1 MQAYF
6 SYGSNMDAAEM
17 KQRCPGATLQGIAV
31 LPDHRLMIT
40 ADGYATIVPERGR
53 RVMGA
58 LWTLTE
64 SDERALDVYENIA
77 SGFYRRDFITVEAQ
91 GRIVRALV
99 YLASSDR
106 PGTPRPGYLELI
118 LSAARALGLPPAYV
132 AELERMAPNAAIQ

>member
-17 KQRCPGATLQGIAV
+17 RQRCPDAVLQGIAV

-40 ADGYATIVPERGR
+40 ADGFATIVPDHGR

-64 SDERALDVYENIA
+64 SDERALDVYEDIA
-77 SGFYRRDFITVEAQ
+77 SGFYRRNFITVEAR
-91 GRIVRALV
+91 GDGVRALV
-99 YLASSDR
+99 YVASSDR
-106 PGTPRPGYLELI
+106 PGKPRSGYLELI
-118 LSAARALGLPPAYV
+118 LSAARALGLPADYV
-132 AELERMAPNAAIQ
+132 AELERAA